1 MTEASTNLYTLPALP
16 FAYDALE
23 PWCSAETLEIHHDKH
38 HGTYVKEANAAAAEL
53 ATVDPHDTPR
63 LAGLQSSLTFN
74 LAGHV
79 MHSLFWASLDP
90 SGDGP
95 DTAMQGRLV
104 ADFGSVER
112 FNDLLTAAC
121 IGVHGSGWG
130 VLSADPITG
139 ALRVGSVH
147 DHQSEH
153 LPAATT
159 LAVIDV
165 WEHAYYLTHR
175 NERAKWVAAAVKH
188 LNWAGIAER
197 YSLAQHN
204 GVAKQFAAAQ
214 TNGSAKKVGAAS

>member
-90 SGDGP
+90 SGGFRGHP
-95 DTAMQGRLV
+95 RMMACAGKRTAPWPLRPGMGR
-104 ADFGSVER
+104 
-112 FNDLLTAAC
+112 TARR
-121 IGVHGSGWG
+121 S
-130 VLSADPITG
+130 
-139 ALRVGSVH
+139 
-147 DHQSEH
+147 
-153 LPAATT
+153 LPC
-159 LAVIDV
+159 
-165 WEHAYYLTHR
+165 R
-175 NERAKWVAAAVKH
+175 
-188 LNWAGIAER
+188 
-197 YSLAQHN
+197 
-204 GVAKQFAAAQ
+204 
-214 TNGSAKKVGAAS
+214 